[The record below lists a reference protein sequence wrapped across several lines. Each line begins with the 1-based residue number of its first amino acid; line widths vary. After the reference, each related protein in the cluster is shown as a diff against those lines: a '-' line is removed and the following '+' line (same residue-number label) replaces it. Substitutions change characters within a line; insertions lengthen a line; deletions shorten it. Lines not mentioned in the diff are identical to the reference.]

1 MFLEILSPFAEQ
13 AVHKFTSCI
22 DLFPETYFLI
32 YLNKQKNLNGS
43 EWLEIY
49 TCENYRNILMDPQ
62 EQNLTS

>member
-13 AVHKFTSCI
+13 AVHKLTSCI
-22 DLFPETYFLI
+22 DLFPETYLI

-49 TCENYRNILMDPQ
+49 TCENYQNILMDPQ